1 MEIAAMEIKSMPFS
15 IFALQVMLLNSF
27 DIQ

>member
-1 MEIAAMEIKSMPFS
+1 MEIITMEIKSTPFCN
-15 IFALQVMLLNSF
+15 FALQVMLLNSF